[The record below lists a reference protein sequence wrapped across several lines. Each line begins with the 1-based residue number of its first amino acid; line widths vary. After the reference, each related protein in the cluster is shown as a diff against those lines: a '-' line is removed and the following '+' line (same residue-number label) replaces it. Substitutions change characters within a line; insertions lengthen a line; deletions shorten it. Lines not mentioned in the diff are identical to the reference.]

1 MWDMITT
8 CITDQADQAE
18 PRLLQCVVV
27 DNVGRFGGAALLVLV
42 ALLINRRAQFAIER
56 IVNRDGDRREL
67 ARLLLRMVRIGV
79 WLAVAII
86 ILGLFE
92 QTQIV
97 ASFVASLG
105 IVGLILAFALQDIT
119 KNFAAGVLLLL
130 LRPFRLDDRIKVR
143 DWEGQVTDVSLRA
156 TTLHT
161 ADGVEVLVPNADV
174 YASPI
179 TNLTRYR
186 KRRYQLTLTL
196 PLPTPLEQA
205 RKEIEH
211 ILRALP
217 TIEQQPAPHVVA
229 TALTNDGV
237 TLEARF
243 WLSATT
249 PDAAQRV
256 SEVIEALRPI
266 MEQATQAAKE
276 EVAPAS

>member
-1 MWDMITT
+1 VWVLIHECATT
-8 CITDQADQAE
+8 TDPAIAGSL
-18 PRLLQCVVV
+18 RCVVMNNLARIMGTV
-27 DNVGRFGGAALLVLV
+27 VVLFAALLV
-42 ALLINRRAQFAIER
+42 NRRAHFAIER
-56 IVNRDGDRREL
+56 IVNPDGDRREL
-67 ARLLLRMVRIGV
+67 ARLLLRMLRIGV
-79 WLAVAII
+79 WIAAAVVV
-86 ILGLFE
+86 LGLFK

-130 LRPFRLDDRIKVR
+130 LRPFRLDDRIKIR
-143 DWEGQVTDVSLRA
+143 DYEGQVTDVSLRA

>member
-1 MWDMITT
+1 VWNVIRT
-8 CITDQADQAE
+8 CLTANQAAPSSLE
-18 PRLLQCVVV
+18 CVVV
-27 DNVGRFGGAALLVLV
+27 DNVGRFAGVALVVLV

-67 ARLLLRMVRIGV
+67 ARLLLRMLRIGV
-79 WLAVAII
+79 WLAVAVI
-86 ILGLFE
+86 ILNLFD
-92 QTQIV
+92 QTAIV

-179 TNLTRYR
+179 TNLTRYA
-186 KRRYQLTLTL
+186 KRRYQVTITL
-196 PLPTPLEQA
+196 PLSTPLERA
-205 RKEIEH
+205 RMEIEH
-211 ILRALP
+211 ILRALLV
-217 TIEQQPAPHVVA
+217 IEQQPAPHVVA

-243 WLSATT
+243 WLPAAA

-266 MEQATQAAKE
+266 VEQAKE
-276 EVAPAS
+276 EAARNVAPAS